1 MGGQQMMG
9 THMGNTY
16 GGAQGHQ
23 MGGMGTQMG
32 QQHMPHFMGHQAAA
46 GGVQPTRRPSGGF
59 GSPNRGGPPPG
70 HARNK
75 SSGGSDTLNG
85 LTADLFGPGTGDGG
99 PMNGGQF
106 GNHGGGGGGS
116 LI

>member
-9 THMGNTY
+9 TQMGNTY
-16 GGAQGHQ
+16 GGSQGHQ
-23 MGGMGTQMG
+23 MGAMGTQMG

-46 GGVQPTRRPSGGF
+46 GGVQPTRRPTGGF
-59 GSPNRGGPPPG
+59 GSPNQGGPPPG